1 MTKNKKDDNLNESNF
16 QVFAQKAV
24 EKYMEK
30 GMMIDGILWGQIIKY
45 YNKTL
50 SKSRGIINDNSV
62 LKDTINRQNEKINAF
77 IANVE
82 QRERK
87 ITKAINK
94 MILYGRAKT
103 YRTRHAEN
111 LKKMLNDCKL
121 CGKKV
126 YITIEGFCPKCYY
139 KKGIRVFGNM
149 GDIETFKGKELTIK
163 SGKEEEKH
171 G

>member
-1 MTKNKKDDNLNESNF
+1 MAKIKKDVNLNESNF

-24 EKYMEK
+24 EKYMDK
-30 GMMIDGILWGQIIKY
+30 GMMLDGMLWGQIIKY
-45 YNKTL
+45 YNKAI
-50 SKSRGIINDNSV
+50 SKSREIIKDNSV
-62 LKDTINRQNEKINAF
+62 LKDTINKQNEKINAF
-77 IANVE
+77 IADVE
-82 QRERK
+82 QREWK

-94 MILYGRAKT
+94 MILYGREKT
-103 YRTRHAEN
+103 YRTRHTEN

-139 KKGIRVFGNM
+139 KKGIK
-149 GDIETFKGKELTIK
+149 TFENIGELTIQ
-163 SGKEEEKH
+163 SREEEEKH

>member
-1 MTKNKKDDNLNESNF
+1 MVKNKKDDNLNENNF
-16 QVFAQKAV
+16 QIFAQKAV

-30 GMMIDGILWGQIIKY
+30 GMMLDGMLWGQIIKY
-45 YNKTL
+45 YNKAL
-50 SKSRGIINDNSV
+50 SKSREIIKDNSV
-62 LKDTINRQNEKINAF
+62 LRDTINKQNEKINAF
-77 IANVE
+77 IINVE

-103 YRTRHAEN
+103 YRTRHTED
-111 LKKMLNDCKL
+111 LKKMLNECKF

-139 KKGIRVFGNM
+139 KNGIRTLGNVDE
-149 GDIETFKGKELTIK
+149 GE
-163 SGKEEEKH
+163 
-171 G
+171 

>member
-1 MTKNKKDDNLNESNF
+1 MVKNKKDDILNENNF
-16 QVFAQKAV
+16 QIFAQKAV

-30 GMMIDGILWGQIIKY
+30 NMMIDGMLWGQIIKY
-45 YNKTL
+45 YNKAL
-50 SKSRGIINDNSV
+50 SESKGIKRDNSV
-62 LKDTINRQNEKINAF
+62 LKDTIYKQNEKINAF
-77 IANVE
+77 IINVE

-103 YRTRHAEN
+103 YRTRHTED

-139 KKGIRVFGNM
+139 KKGFHLSYRIGEV
-149 GDIETFKGKELTIK
+149 KK
-163 SGKEEEKH
+163 
-171 G
+171 